1 MRKIFYTALLLFPLS
16 ILAQTTLTVKGKV
29 IDKENNPLPGASIIL
44 KGTTKGGITNFD
56 GLFSF
61 EIPKTPSTLVFSYLG
76 YKSKEV
82 VITNQKNITVVLENS
97 SEQLEEIVVIGYG
110 SSSKSDVTAAI
121 TTVKPETE
129 KKAGVAVFESILK
142 GVSGLNVLSNGDPG
156 AAVSIN
162 IRGTSSLSG
171 SNQPLYVIDG
181 IVMDS
186 SQEFLTDP
194 TNFQTT
200 SKSGI
205 GGVAPED
212 IESIQ
217 VLKDASATAIYGSL
231 GANGVILITTKS
243 GKKGALKFKFSSSIT
258 AGKAVLPYDLL
269 NTEDYVALMTE
280 KYKLDPNSLAGPEY
294 QFPVG
299 RSPLEIRSDG
309 LYNFINRNDEDGDG
323 NLDLIGVFEAR
334 DWRDLYRTTFS
345 TNNRLN
351 ISGGTD
357 KTTYYASLG
366 FLRNEGVIS
375 NVYLNRLDINVNVKH
390 KINEKIEIGGKIAY
404 TNSKNSLTGGAS
416 SNAGEERSIY
426 RHINDEFP
434 LEIREDLA
442 PLEDEGFRITPR
454 GWVEEYD
461 NISTENRVIGNIS
474 AKYKISNTL
483 TYDLKIGGDLRKGE
497 LDIWQGIGTQGGF
510 VREGRYAFSELDR
523 FSYNIDQTILFRPKK
538 TGNHRFTLLGGVVYA
553 STDSDKKY
561 TRASNYSLAGRLN
574 RGRDFFGASII
585 ETPVL
590 NFGPQKLISFLGR
603 GTYAFKDRYKVSGSL
618 RYDGSSK
625 FIGKNRFGLFPAISF
640 AWEMH
645 KEKFLKRNKYIDQLK
660 LRFGYGETG
669 NQRVGDNLTAVNY
682 RISPEGYATSGSL
695 LQAFEKTNIANED
708 LTWETQKQ
716 FNTGIDLGM
725 FNNRLSITFD
735 AYDKTSNDLLNTL
748 SIGGSSGDDAIVI
761 NQGSINNKGIE
772 LAINGNVFES
782 EDFVWNLFGTYS
794 INKIRIT
801 NLGLEE
807 AQFGS
812 AGKFVGYFGRPIQVS
827 NTNTVPTN
835 VYLEGQAPGLL
846 FGFETDGI
854 LNANDITNGTP
865 TINGDPAQEGF
876 YKIVDKNGDGNI
888 TNEDKVIIGNPN
900 PDFIVSFG
908 TNINYKNWSLSAD
921 FYGVFGNDIY
931 NANYLTE
938 VYSAENR
945 YNNVRASYLTN
956 YYHPVTNP
964 IGTLPAQ
971 NLQKATLNEVGVLD
985 TAIQDGSYLRLQS
998 ISLGYTVPLNS
1009 ESQFSDLKFF
1019 ASAGNLFTWT
1029 NYNGV
1034 DPEISSLRFTP
1045 GVLGVDIASPPN
1057 QKTFTIGA
1065 SINF

>member
-1 MRKIFYTALLLFPLS
+1 MRKIFYTVLLLFPLAF
-16 ILAQTTLTVKGKV
+16 LAQSTLTVKGKV
-29 IDKENNPLPGASIIL
+29 IDKENNPLPGASILI
-44 KGTTKGGITNFD
+44 KGTTIGSITDFD
-56 GLFSF
+56 GLFSIN
-61 EIPKTPSTLVFSYLG
+61 IPKKPSTLVISYLG

-82 VITNQKNITVVLENS
+82 VVNNQKNITIILDNS

-110 SSSKSDVTAAI
+110 SSTKSDVTAAI
-121 TTVKPETE
+121 TTVKVDTE
-129 KKAGVAVFESILK
+129 KKAGVGVFESVLK

-186 SQEFLTDP
+186 SEEFLTDP

-205 GGVAPED
+205 GGISPED

-243 GKKGALKFKFSSSIT
+243 GKKGTVKYKFSTST
-258 AGKAVLPYDLL
+258 TVGEAVLPYDVA
-269 NTEDYVALMTE
+269 NTEDYVALMAE

-294 QFPVG
+294 QFPTG
-299 RSPLEIRSDG
+299 RSPFEKRPDG

-323 NLDLIGVFEAR
+323 ELDLIGVFEAR
-334 DWRDLYRTTFS
+334 NWRNLYRTTFS

-357 KTTYYASLG
+357 KTTYYASIG
-366 FLRNEGVIS
+366 FLKNEGVIP
-375 NVYLNRLDINVNVKH
+375 NVYLQRLDFNTNLKH
-390 KINEKIEIGGKIAY
+390 KFNDRLEIGAKIAF

-416 SNAGEERSIY
+416 ANAGEERSIY
-426 RHINDEFP
+426 RHINDAFP
-434 LEIREDLA
+434 LEIREDIA

-454 GWVEEYD
+454 GWVDEYD
-461 NISTENRVIGNIS
+461 NISTENRLIGNIS
-474 AKYKISNTL
+474 AKYKVTNTL
-483 TYDLKIGGDLRKGE
+483 TYNLKVGGDLRKGE
-497 LDIWQGIGTQGGF
+497 LDIWQGTGTQGGF
-510 VREGRYAFSELDR
+510 TREGRYAFSELDR
-523 FSYNIDQTILFRPKK
+523 FSYNIDQTLLFRPKT
-538 TGNHRFTLLGGVVYA
+538 TGNHRYTVLGGVVYA
-553 STDSDKKY
+553 STDSEKKY
-561 TRASNYSLAGRLN
+561 TRASNYSPAGLLN

-590 NFGPQKLISFLGR
+590 NFGPQRLISFLGR
-603 GTYAFKDRYKVSGSL
+603 GTYSFKNRYKVSGSL

-625 FIGKNRFGLFPAISF
+625 FIGKNRFGFFPAISF

-645 KEKFLKRNKYIDQLK
+645 KEKFLRRSKYIDQLK

-669 NQRVGDNLTAVNY
+669 NQRVGNNLTAVNY

-695 LQAFEKTNIANED
+695 LQAYEKTNIANED

-716 FNTGIDLGM
+716 FNAGIDLGM
-725 FNNRLSITFD
+725 FSNRLSITID
-735 AYDKTSNDLLNTL
+735 AYDKTSDDLLNTL
-748 SIGGSSGDDAIVI
+748 SIGGSSGDDVLVV
-761 NQGSINNKGIE
+761 NQGSISNKGIE
-772 LAINGNVFES
+772 LAINGNIFEN
-782 EDFVWNLFGTYS
+782 EDFLWNLFGTYS

-807 AQFGS
+807 AQFAS
-812 AGKFVGYFGRPIQVS
+812 AGRFVGYYGRPIQVS

-846 FGFETDGI
+846 FGFQTDGI
-854 LNANDITNGTP
+854 LNANDIANGAP

-876 YKIVDKNGDGNI
+876 YKIIDKNGDGDI

-908 TNINYKNWSLSAD
+908 TNVNYKNWSLSAD

-956 YYHPVTNP
+956 YYNPVTNP
-964 IGTLPAQ
+964 TGTLPAL
-971 NLQKATLNEVGVLD
+971 NLQKATLNEIGVLD
-985 TAIQDGSYLRLQS
+985 NAIQDGSYLRLQS
-998 ISLGYTVPLNS
+998 VSLGYTVPLNKESKLS
-1009 ESQFSDLKFF
+1009 ELKFF
-1019 ASAGNLFTWT
+1019 ASGGNLFTWT

-1034 DPEISSLRFTP
+1034 NPEISSLRFTP